1 MYNKISFKP
10 ISKTRVQSSSAPQP
24 RYTPSAPIQT
34 LTHSPATLSQRQFEQ
49 LIHDENQDIGQM
61 LMPQAMITATDADGH
76 IDEDERQRI
85 YQQVNIFDLNTEEK
99 ACLLY
104 KLPRPLLSQELNKQ
118 INIYTV
124 IYIVT
129 LHNYYQK
136 ITI

>member
-1 MYNKISFKP
+1 
-10 ISKTRVQSSSAPQP
+10 
-24 RYTPSAPIQT
+24 
-34 LTHSPATLSQRQFEQ
+34 
-49 LIHDENQDIGQM
+49 M
-61 LMPQAMITATDADGH
+61 LMSRAMITATDADDADGH

-99 ACLLY
+99 ACLFY
-104 KLPRPLLSQELNKQ
+104 KLPRPLLSQELNKK

>member
-1 MYNKISFKP
+1 MS
-10 ISKTRVQSSSAPQP
+10 R
-24 RYTPSAPIQT
+24 
-34 LTHSPATLSQRQFEQ
+34 
-49 LIHDENQDIGQM
+49 
-61 LMPQAMITATDADGH
+61 AMITATDADGH
-76 IDEDERQRI
+76 IDKNERQRI

-99 ACLLY
+99 ACLFY
-104 KLPRPLLSQELNKQ
+104 ELPRPLLSQELNKQ

>member
-1 MYNKISFKP
+1 
-10 ISKTRVQSSSAPQP
+10 
-24 RYTPSAPIQT
+24 
-34 LTHSPATLSQRQFEQ
+34 
-49 LIHDENQDIGQM
+49 M
-61 LMPQAMITATDADGH
+61 LMPQAMITATDADDADDADGH

-104 KLPRPLLSQELNKQ
+104 ELPRPLLSQELNKK